1 MAQNTVNSGRRPISG
16 GFTLTEL
23 LICIS
28 IVAMLMALLFGVVGR
43 LRESV
48 LRATDLSN
56 LHQLSVATISYAEQ
70 NDGIL
75 PPGRMA
81 GASPLAD
88 NYVWTNYATCWKPL
102 ESLAPQLNQINSC
115 LSVRQGDVSAPSF
128 GEPLTSG
135 WFAGNV
141 RLGWIYWAGRDDLW
155 SGGTLKYRSLHRLG
169 NQLTPSSQTLWTC
182 ACWDSA
188 GNPGV
193 SVCPHVGTRYVEY
206 PSGMVLTP
214 PPDGLGVALTDGSA
228 AFVGWNDMTI
238 VLQSNGYKL
247 YYQP

>member
-1 MAQNTVNSGRRPISG
+1 MAQNISKSQRQPISK

-23 LICIS
+23 LIS
-28 IVAMLMALLFGVVGR
+28 IGIIAMLMALLFGVMGR

-48 LRATDLSN
+48 LRTTDLSN
-56 LHQLSVATISYAEQ
+56 LRQLTLATISYAEQ

-75 PPGRMA
+75 PPGRMV
-81 GASPLAD
+81 GAAPGAD
-88 NYVWTNYATCWKPL
+88 NYIWTSYANCWKPL
-102 ESLAPQLNQINSC
+102 ESLAPQLSQINSC
-115 LSVRQGDVSAPSF
+115 LSVRQGNLDAPQF
-128 GEPLTSG
+128 GEPIATG
-135 WFAGNV
+135 WLAGNV

-155 SGGTLKYRSLHRLG
+155 SGGTLKFRSLHRLSDH
-169 NQLTPSSQTLWTC
+169 LTPSSQTLWTC

-206 PSGMVLTP
+206 PSGVVLTP

-228 AFVGWNDMTI
+228 AFVAWNDLTI